1 MTIAEASQPL
11 RARCCGAI
19 PIPAN
24 CITVTDCRTVADQAL
39 FVASPQKKNSEN
51 NLRVH
56 RTNEKR
62 RSIGAA
68 FILSEGFGRFKASL

>member
-1 MTIAEASQPL
+1 MTIAEASQHLAPAVVERSDSGELHYCHRLSNRGRPSAL
-11 RARCCGAI
+11 RS
-19 PIPAN
+19 
-24 CITVTDCRTVADQAL
+24 
-39 FVASPQKKNSEN
+39 VASKKNSEN

-68 FILSEGFGRFKASL
+68 FILSEGFGRFKPSL